1 MEQFA
6 WCLFYGVWAIFVVGV
21 GYFIWPTKPTDEER
35 DKQYE
40 RGYMWALA
48 EHGKGAPVSELMNYA
63 DTGQV
68 FDGSPSDFDRGII
81 KACFDLGRQNS

>member
-1 MEQFA
+1 
-6 WCLFYGVWAIFVVGV
+6 
-21 GYFIWPTKPTDEER
+21 
-35 DKQYE
+35 
-40 RGYMWALA
+40 MWALA